1 MMKKRS
7 LAAVMA
13 AVMIASAM
21 AGCSGG
27 NSGGI
32 GSGNSSGD
40 TIKIGGLAPLT
51 GNVSVYGIATNNGIQ
66 MAVDAANKNGG
77 VLGKKI
83 EYICYDEKGD
93 ATEAVNAYNKL
104 VQNDQVVA
112 LVGDVTSTPC
122 LAVAQ
127 ESVKDGLPMIT
138 ATATTEEVTKKGENV
153 FRVCFTDPYQG
164 KVMAQYASK
173 KLKAK
178 TAAILYNIADDY
190 SLGVAEA
197 FESEAKAA
205 GINVVEKQGYQTND
219 VDFKAQLQSIKG
231 KNPDILFVPVYYQDI
246 ALIAVQAKQMGIT
259 STLVGVDGWD
269 GVLDKIDKSNV
280 DAVNGAYFCSQYS
293 AESTDQ
299 NVQNFIKDYKEKY
312 KAEPNMFSVLGY
324 DAMTMLIQSIKT
336 ANSTDSAKII
346 AALKDINFKG
356 LTGDITFDADRNPV
370 KSAVINT
377 IQDGAYKFVE
387 YFKDN
392 G

>member
-1 MMKKRS
+1 MKKRS

>member
-1 MMKKRS
+1 
-7 LAAVMA
+7 
-13 AVMIASAM
+13 
-21 AGCSGG
+21 
-27 NSGGI
+27 
-32 GSGNSSGD
+32 
-40 TIKIGGLAPLT
+40 
-51 GNVSVYGIATNNGIQ
+51 
-66 MAVDAANKNGG
+66 
-77 VLGKKI
+77 
-83 EYICYDEKGD
+83 
-93 ATEAVNAYNKL
+93 
-104 VQNDQVVA
+104 
-112 LVGDVTSTPC
+112 
-122 LAVAQ
+122 
-127 ESVKDGLPMIT
+127 
-138 ATATTEEVTKKGENV
+138 
-153 FRVCFTDPYQG
+153 
-164 KVMAQYASK
+164 
-173 KLKAK
+173 
-178 TAAILYNIADDY
+178 
-190 SLGVAEA
+190 
-197 FESEAKAA
+197 
-205 GINVVEKQGYQTND
+205 
-219 VDFKAQLQSIKG
+219 
-231 KNPDILFVPVYYQDI
+231 
-246 ALIAVQAKQMGIT
+246 MGIT